1 MEKRELSYIEGNTV
15 KQAQAAPKQRPEE
28 AQQELGRKQ
37 RQEDRK
43 KREANAALI
52 RRNQERELRMS
63 LGYVLFLIFAA
74 ILAAAVSGFYLK
86 SRSELTANTKIVTS
100 LESEEQQLKTDNDA
114 KERKMEASVD
124 LEDILKKAVGEYGMV
139 YPAEDQIV
147 YYDAED
153 PDYMQKYG
161 EIPKD

>member
-1 MEKRELSYIEGNTV
+1 
-15 KQAQAAPKQRPEE
+15 
-28 AQQELGRKQ
+28 
-37 RQEDRK
+37 
-43 KREANAALI
+43 
-52 RRNQERELRMS
+52 MS